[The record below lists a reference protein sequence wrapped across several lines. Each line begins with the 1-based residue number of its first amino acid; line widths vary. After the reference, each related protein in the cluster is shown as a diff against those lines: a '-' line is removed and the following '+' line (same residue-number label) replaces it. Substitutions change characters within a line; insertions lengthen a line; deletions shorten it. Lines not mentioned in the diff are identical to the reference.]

1 MGMNRY
7 PPAYRYHEVTARL
20 RQEARVVAAC
30 KALAVVAVIGAV
42 CALIYC
48 VIVEIA
54 DGMIW

>member
-1 MGMNRY
+1 MPIEMA
-7 PPAYRYHEVTARL
+7 PVDAPAPGP
-20 RQEARVVAAC
+20 VAAC
-30 KALAVVAVIGAV
+30 KALAVVAVIGAA